1 MLGAQLALAVT
12 APCVEQRFGD
22 EGRVIVA
29 DGHLVDRILKWH
41 PSWRVDAARL
51 VPELVLVIEPPT
63 EELAGRR

>member
-1 MLGAQLALAVT
+1 
-12 APCVEQRFGD
+12 
-22 EGRVIVA
+22 VIVA